1 MILYT
6 NGPDERNSPTSALCC
21 RSPGGHGRG
30 CLFQL
35 PYCPG
40 GRGLIAWVHLKN
52 EIVKAEEILAEIRAR
67 KESLES
73 RVSLLR
79 PESLDPDMLEER
91 ARIML
96 NMGRPD
102 ERVIPL
108 DHF

>member
-1 MILYT
+1 MGLMNEIRRRLRYAVAPLV
-6 NGPDERNSPTSALCC
+6 GMGAVVYFSYHIVQGD
-21 RSPGGHGRG
+21 
-30 CLFQL
+30 
-35 PYCPG
+35 
-40 GRGLIAWVHLKN
+40 RGLIAWVHLKN